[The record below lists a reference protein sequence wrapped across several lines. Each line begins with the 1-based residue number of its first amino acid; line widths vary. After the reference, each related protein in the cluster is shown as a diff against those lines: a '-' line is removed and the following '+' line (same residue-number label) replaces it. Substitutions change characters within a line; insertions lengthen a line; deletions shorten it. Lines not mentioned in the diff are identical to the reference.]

1 VEQEHGIQ
9 KKHMDHTQLLELN
22 AKVSHKGRVI
32 VLLNQE
38 MVVMML
44 GLMTAIPTET
54 SLLKL
59 ILVVQEPGILKK
71 HMDHTQL
78 LVSNAKVSHKE
89 NLLVWLNQE
98 MVAMMPGLILAMPIE
113 M

>member
-9 KKHMDHTQLLELN
+9 
-22 AKVSHKGRVI
+22 
-32 VLLNQE
+32 
-38 MVVMML
+38 
-44 GLMTAIPTET
+44 
-54 SLLKL
+54 
-59 ILVVQEPGILKK
+59 KK

-89 NLLVWLNQE
+89 HLLVWLNQE
-98 MVAMMPGLILAMPIE
+98 MVAMMPGLMLAMPTE